1 MQNAARRPVSLLKND
16 IKEELN
22 AGSPL
27 IRTMQPSYD
36 PLKTVVC
43 DSEDVV
49 IYRGKAIS
57 RKEYFKDIDPDFSDI
72 PKLSPKN
79 DPYRRGVWYTESDNS
94 FRHTIS
100 ELIRGLSISL
110 LSATF
115 MFMIPA
121 MFAGRPFT
129 KFIAGYWIISTIM
142 MMIWCRYPKLFERSM
157 RRSFGKQDNP
167 FNSPAYKKNVRFLLL
182 RTIHKQMKW
191 FIAVNTIV
199 VYIILITMTAV

>member
-16 IKEELN
+16 IK
-22 AGSPL
+22 
-27 IRTMQPSYD
+27 
-36 PLKTVVC
+36 
-43 DSEDVV
+43 
-49 IYRGKAIS
+49 
-57 RKEYFKDIDPDFSDI
+57 
-72 PKLSPKN
+72 KLSPKN
-79 DPYRRGVWYTESDNS
+79 DPYWSGVWYTESNNS
-94 FRHTIS
+94 FRHMIS
-100 ELIRGLSISL
+100 ELKRGLSISL
-110 LSATF
+110 LSASF

-121 MFAGRPFT
+121 VFAGRPFT